1 MSAAPPAISDVRPI
15 SSLRFEVG
23 GKSFCYG
30 DVWVLREPEL
40 RTDRLVQVCRAPRPH
55 ETEDDEKAARCVVVQ
70 FLTGTFEQKIFVP
83 PERLHSLTGKIKARL
98 TDQELTGYSMHMDW
112 YDSIV
117 GVNEA
122 MGSVML
128 DTSRG
133 RSRGVLRP
141 GDDAWIKELKSRP
154 ELNGKHVV
162 LNQFIEE
169 RGRWQCMPQGW
180 HFDEDE
186 YVGLKPTNL
195 SFEPPTSGMDIGDG
209 TEEDPFMGLKQA
221 MLADGIDPSGMQTF
235 SMTSGSQAQGDTIE
249 ECLANAQADS
259 ERIRR
264 ERKKNS
270 SGRCFSVDH
279 GITTAN
285 KGRAIEAIIE
295 GRLKEFPECYKGLSK
310 RDAKAKARKEFEEA
324 QAMRTSAQV
333 AEGGILM
340 PPAWQDA
347 VRTDGFKDWMAYIP
361 QHLKNGS
368 KPSSLL
374 MHGLKYMPKDHPDR
388 ASVQDSFNRLPRAK
402 R

>member
-1 MSAAPPAISDVRPI
+1 MSAAPPAISDVQPI

-40 RTDRLVQVCRAPRPH
+40 KTDRLVQVCRAPRPH
-55 ETEDDEKAARCVVVQ
+55 ETEDDEKAAGCVVVQ

-98 TDQELTGYSMHMDW
+98 TDEELTGYSMHMDW

-122 MGSVML
+122 MGGVML

-169 RGRWQCMPQGW
+169 RGRWQCMPAGW

-221 MLADGIDPSGMQTF
+221 MLAD
-235 SMTSGSQAQGDTIE
+235 
-249 ECLANAQADS
+249 AQADS

-388 ASVQDSFNRLPRAK
+388 ASVQDSFNRLPRAM